1 MINGSNGECL
11 VAKKILVRT
20 VSLFFILCLAL
31 ESPAQQYRSGYIH
44 TEIANKIATMPGDS
58 GNHFMQTDSLDLK
71 IWERTLLDLLNG
83 NISQAALRADSIAY
97 KLIDF
102 TDTFG
107 VPHRQYYVLENADS
121 NYWGS
126 YVFNPNYCR
135 SLIIQSPHAIRDIN
149 TGLQGVHVFRETKAM
164 FLMINGTHRCNSST
178 FSVCSGSTS
187 SCSGGAG
194 SEPYRIS
201 DLAHNDQSLFQQ
213 TTEVLLNA
221 FSNTYFIQL
230 HGFSKQSSD
239 PYVILSNG
247 TDKTPTLDFMP
258 LLKNELLIQDP
269 VLTFKIAHIDTT
281 WTRLRGF
288 WNTQGRLINGESDPC
303 LQNAT
308 RSNGRFFHIEQE
320 RIRLRDDVNAWNKM
334 ANALQ
339 NTFNCSPVLLRS
351 SSKKEMPLL
360 YPNPVENYLNIQVSE
375 QINENTYLE
384 IIDVNGIKVKSI
396 LMNQISKRI
405 DVSMLKSAIYFYSI
419 QSNSGIVFGKFV
431 KQ

>member
-1 MINGSNGECL
+1 MDQMASVKCIEIIQL
-11 VAKKILVRT
+11 RTIILLFI
-20 VSLFFILCLAL
+20 LFFAL
-31 ESPAQQYRSGYIH
+31 ESNAQQQRSGYIY

-58 GNHFMQTDSLDLK
+58 GNHFVQADSSDLK
-71 IWERTLLDLLNG
+71 TWERSLLDLLAG

-97 KLIDF
+97 NLIDF
-102 TDTFG
+102 TDTFDI
-107 VPHRQYYVLENADS
+107 PNRQYYILETADS

-135 SLIIQSPHAIRDIN
+135 SLVIQSPHAKRDIN
-149 TGLQGVHVFRETKAM
+149 TGLQGLHVFRKTEALFFM
-164 FLMINGTHRCNSST
+164 VNGTHRCNSSA
-178 FSVCSGSTS
+178 FSSCSGTSS

-201 DLAHNDQSLFQQ
+201 DLAHNTLSLFQK

-221 FSNTYFIQL
+221 YNNTNFIQL
-230 HGFSKQSSD
+230 HGFSKQSTD

-247 TDKTPTLDFMP
+247 SDESPSLDYMP
-258 LLKNELLIQDP
+258 VLKNELLLQDP
-269 VLTFKIAHIDTT
+269 VLTFKIAHIDTN

-288 WNTQGRLINGESDPC
+288 WNTQGRLINGEADPC

-334 ANALQ
+334 ANALK

-351 SSKKEMPLL
+351 NAKKEMSLV
-360 YPNPVENYLNIQVSE
+360 YPNPVKNTLIIKYREQV
-375 QINENTYLE
+375 NENAYFE
-384 IIDVNGIKVKSI
+384 IFDVNGFKVKSI
-396 LMNQISKRI
+396 LINQKSNRI
-405 DVSMLKSAIYFYSI
+405 DVSMLKPTLYFYSI
-419 QSNSGIVFGKFV
+419 INHSGLLHGKFV